1 MQEKINQ
8 ILSEAEEFLTSA
20 EIAEKGGW
28 RSAANVGLAL
38 KQMKGVVH
46 QKSPKKKMGNG
57 MPATEYALADKEFA
71 KGNVSLASKG
81 DMPQGVDIDVPVVRK
96 NRTTEMPTDKEF
108 CNAAKVVATTA
119 GAEVSALNAR
129 IESMEEEIGQR
140 NREIKKLTAE
150 RDADHQ
156 DVLNWERTMEKL
168 VGTDSLKYVVETIT
182 GMQGRLTATENSL
195 TEWAGVGSEYECKSP
210 AELRVF
216 IGSLEQRVD
225 LLKMAVEWLNEQLDA
240 KMDIARPTDNAAAAQ
255 FVVRTPNRPPRFTK
269 LHKNAHSVA
278 MSSAR
283 QHGFAEVFA
292 LIPVGKAIRGAE
304 WRPK

>member
-1 MQEKINQ
+1 MT
-8 ILSEAEEFLTSA
+8 AG
-20 EIAEKGGW
+20 EIADAGNW
-28 RSAANVGLAL
+28 RSASNVGVAL
-38 KQMKGVVH
+38 QQMERANGQVERRKAPV
-46 QKSPKKKMGNG
+46 KKMSNG
-57 MPATEYALADKEFA
+57 MPATEWKLTDKEIIEPTETKMGRKPKFPPLEDA
-71 KGNVSLASKG
+71 
-81 DMPQGVDIDVPVVRK
+81 PVVRK
-96 NRTTEMPTDKEF
+96 NRTTEMPTDKEC

-129 IESMEEEIGQR
+129 IEAMEEEIGQR

-168 VGTDSLKYVVETIT
+168 VGTDSIKYVVETIT

-225 LLKMAVEWLNEQLDA
+225 LLKMAVESLNEQLDA

-269 LHKNAHSVA
+269 KHQNAHAAA
-278 MSSAR
+278 MSAAR

-292 LIPVGKAIRGAE
+292 LVPVGKAIRGAE